1 MIKNEKQYY
10 IINKFL
16 KQRSD
21 IFTSIVYVII
31 TALILSLFANS
42 LTIVFVSKAKL
53 ICIGSFIF
61 LLIFLV
67 LFFIY
72 KIFPL
77 LDQEM
82 KYEGKVFFNKN
93 TKKFISIR
101 DYSFS
106 HNIQEYFEGLFAED
120 KSIYQKWKK
129 GSLNGNYFTK
139 NFELIGEAVEFYLIS
154 YLSGVLL
161 DYFEDKSKDT
171 NNNIKHYKRK
181 QLLSIFGENRFF
193 KLFTKNIKKRKAF
206 KNGFEFGLGKNRKL
220 YQATAFDKSYYEFV
234 DFFLPKNVSISND
247 KKDKGVFIK
256 IKTPQLELTIWSCIY
271 IDTSFAPS
279 DLLMYSSEL
288 FMDDYENI
296 NALDADIKVQVK
308 FNRWRTLFSLNFD
321 EYVWVDSL
329 TKALEKYFDINY
341 FEQRKLPEKVNKYI
355 FEKLID
361 IEREIKN
368 NRPPT
373 TPNKKSYV
381 YE

>member
-42 LTIVFVSKAKL
+42 LTIVFVNKAKL
-53 ICIGSFIF
+53 ICFGSFIF
-61 LLIFLV
+61 LLIFLIC
-67 LFFIY
+67 FFIY

-82 KYEGKVFFNKN
+82 KYEGKFFFNEN
-93 TKKFISIR
+93 TKKVVSIK
-101 DYSFS
+101 DYLFS
-106 HNIQEYFEGLFAED
+106 QKMQEYFEGLFAED

-154 YLSGVLL
+154 DLSGVLL
-161 DYFEDKSKDT
+161 DYFEDKSKGT
-171 NNNIKHYKRK
+171 NNIKHYKRK
-181 QLLSIFGENRFF
+181 QLLSMFGENRFF

-206 KNGFEFGLGKNRKL
+206 KNGYEFGFGKNRKL

-234 DFFLPKNVSISND
+234 DLVLPKNVNISND

-288 FMDDYENI
+288 FMNDYENI
-296 NALDADIKVQVK
+296 NALDVDIKVQVK

-361 IEREIKN
+361 IEREIK
-368 NRPPT
+368 RKRYPI
-373 TPNKKSYV
+373 TPEKKSYV

>member
-1 MIKNEKQYY
+1 MIKHEKQYY

-21 IFTSIVYVII
+21 IFTSIIYVII
-31 TALILSLFANS
+31 TAVILSLFANS
-42 LTIVFVSKAKL
+42 LTIVFVNKAKL
-53 ICIGSFIF
+53 ICITSFIF
-61 LLIFLV
+61 LLIFLIC
-67 LFFIY
+67 FFIY

-77 LDQEM
+77 LDQKM

-120 KSIYQKWKK
+120 KSTYQKWKK
-129 GSLNGNYFTK
+129 GSLNGSYFTK

-171 NNNIKHYKRK
+171 NNIKHYKRK
-181 QLLSIFGENRFF
+181 QLLSIFGENRFL

-206 KNGFEFGLGKNRKL
+206 NNGYEFGLGKNRKL

-256 IKTPQLELTIWSCIY
+256 IKTPQLELTIRSCIY

-279 DLLMYSSEL
+279 ELLMYSSEF

-296 NALDADIKVQVK
+296 NALDVDVKIQVK
-308 FNRWRTLFSLNFD
+308 FNRWRTIFSLNFD
-321 EYVWVDSL
+321 EYVWVDNL
-329 TKALEKYFDINY
+329 TKDLEKYFDINY
-341 FEQRKLPEKVNKYI
+341 FEQRKLPKKVNKYI
-355 FEKLID
+355 FE
-361 IEREIKN
+361 N
-368 NRPPT
+368 
-373 TPNKKSYV
+373 
-381 YE
+381 